1 MDEAG
6 KVTVTAMDAAG
17 QKLTEVQQKT
27 EAIKVA
33 TENLRIADEEYL
45 AYQKQAAIER
55 AALEKQMQ
63 QAKASGDLNE
73 LKQIQDKINQINTK
87 EQELQASRNQR
98 QTELLALNQKTA
110 NGSAAAYT
118 RASELAQNLG

>member
-1 MDEAG
+1 MLSEQLKSELAAKGYAVAMDEAG

-73 LKQIQDKINQINTK
+73 LKQIPDQYQG
-87 EQELQASRNQR
+87 A
-98 QTELLALNQKTA
+98 
-110 NGSAAAYT
+110 
-118 RASELAQNLG
+118 RATS